1 MKKMKK
7 VPKEITLEVPTE
19 LRNMA
24 VDISFMRGY
33 LACDIEKT
41 LMKALRVGLA
51 HLLVLEEEEAKWR
64 MNQM

>member
-1 MKKMKK
+1 MKKTSKK
-7 VPKEITLEVPTE
+7 TTLEVPPE
-19 LRNMA
+19 LCNMA
-24 VDISFMRGY
+24 IDIAFMRGHFT
-33 LACDIEKT
+33 ADIDRV

>member
-1 MKKMKK
+1 MKKA
-7 VPKEITLEVPTE
+7 PKEITLEVPPE

-24 VDISFMRGY
+24 ADISFTRGH
-33 LACDIEKT
+33 LSFDIEKI

-51 HLLVLEEEEAKWR
+51 HLLVLEEEDARWR